1 MKITVIVLSMLTLLF
16 VGCIKSDKERAL
28 ANGAEPLSKQ
38 EALELFTGNTQV
50 GIIPQY
56 SMNFVV
62 YYDADGRISGQIS
75 GPVKDNARGTWRVND
90 QGQVCNDW
98 NKESWRNSPACN
110 TYYREGDEYKVFQ
123 DKGGVSSVS
132 KIEKGNSKKLEMRTD
147 LEVAKLDS
155 DLEQASVE
163 YLREEVPGNT
173 VSGVLEA
180 LDRTEYHAFYGDDGK
195 VSAKIPSAD
204 EEDNGTYRI
213 TDEGKVCVTWS
224 RWQDQ
229 KESCGRWYRD
239 GEKIKIFDDGG
250 NLAVTAEIRRGN
262 PEKLQL

>member
-1 MKITVIVLSMLTLLF
+1 MKITAFALLALLF
-16 VGCIKSDKERAL
+16 AGCIKTDKEQAL

-38 EALELFTGNTQV
+38 EALELFTGNTLV

-56 SMNFVV
+56 SMKYVV

-75 GPVKDNARGTWRVND
+75 GPVKDDARGTWRVND
-90 QGQVCNDW
+90 QGQVCSDW

-123 DKGGVSSVS
+123 DKGGISSVA
-132 KIEKGNSKKLEMRTD
+132 KIEKGNSKKLEIRTD
-147 LEVAKLDS
+147 LEIAKLGGA
-155 DLEQASVE
+155 LEQLPVE
-163 YLREEVPGNT
+163 YLREKVPGNT
-173 VSGVLEA
+173 VSGTLKA
-180 LDRTEYHAFYGDDGK
+180 LGDAEYHVFYRDDGT

-204 EEDNGTYRI
+204 EEDKGAYRI

-229 KESCGRWYRD
+229 KESCGHWYLD
-239 GEKIKIFDDGG
+239 GKLSKIFDDGG
-250 NLAVTAEIRRGN
+250 NLGAAAKLRRGN
-262 PEKLQL
+262 PEKLQF